1 MQNGECDAGL
11 TDDFNDIIY
20 NMERL
25 VDDCVEIATE
35 AQDNVHFVQRSQVGV
50 ILPDTVESEKGL
62 PEGPA
67 GADFS
72 SVNG

>member
-1 MQNGECDAGL
+1 
-11 TDDFNDIIY
+11 
-20 NMERL
+20 MERL